1 MKLELITPTAM
12 KQLCDKPVNI
22 DRTVD
27 KDAIKEIVDHFMLDG
42 FFLMEVKI
50 DDDERMIL
58 RNIIQALKDYI
69 ETNNIHA
76 GVHQRQERIFL
87 RNDTVPIAFAAVYPR
102 AIVNASKRNR
112 LNFETEKKV

>member
-1 MKLELITPTAM
+1 MKLELVTPTAM

-27 KDAIKEIVDHFMLDG
+27 KDAIKEIVDHFMLG
-42 FFLMEVKI
+42 GLFLMEVKI

-58 RNIIQALKDYI
+58 RNTQALKDYI
-69 ETNNIHA
+69 EANDIHA

-87 RNDTVPIAFAAVYPR
+87 RNDTVPIAFAAAYPR

-112 LNFETEKKV
+112 LKFETEKKV

>member
-22 DRTVD
+22 DRAVD
-27 KDAIKEIVDHFMLDG
+27 KDAIKEIVDHFMLGG

-50 DDDERMIL
+50 DDERMIL

-69 ETNNIHA
+69 EANDIHA

-87 RNDTVPIAFAAVYPR
+87 RNDTVPIAFAAAYPR

>member
-1 MKLELITPTAM
+1 MKLKLITPAAI

-27 KDAIKEIVDHFMLDG
+27 KDAIKKIVDDFMLDG

-58 RNIIQALKDYI
+58 RNIVQGLKDYI
-69 ETNNIHA
+69 ETNDIHA

-87 RNDTVPIAFAAVYPR
+87 RNDTVPIAFAATYPR

>member
-1 MKLELITPTAM
+1 MELITPTAM

-22 DRTVD
+22 DRTVN
-27 KDAIKEIVDHFMLDG
+27 KDAIKEIVDHFMLGG

-69 ETNNIHA
+69 ETNDIHA

-112 LNFETEKKV
+112 LKFETEKKV

>member
-1 MKLELITPTAM
+1 MKLELITPLAM
-12 KQLCDKPVNI
+12 KQLCNKPVYI
-22 DRTVD
+22 DRTID
-27 KDAIKEIVDHFMLDG
+27 KDAVKEIVDHFMLGG

-50 DDDERMIL
+50 NDDERMIL
-58 RNIIQALKDYI
+58 RNITQALKDYI
-69 ETNNIHA
+69 EANDIHA

-87 RNDTVPIAFAAVYPR
+87 RNDTVPIAFAAAYPR

>member
-27 KDAIKEIVDHFMLDG
+27 KDVIKEIVDHFMLGG

-50 DDDERMIL
+50 
-58 RNIIQALKDYI
+58 N
-69 ETNNIHA
+69 H
-76 GVHQRQERIFL
+76 
-87 RNDTVPIAFAAVYPR
+87 
-102 AIVNASKRNR
+102 KRR
-112 LNFETEKKV
+112 RTSWRT

>member
-22 DRTVD
+22 DRAVD
-27 KDAIKEIVDHFMLDG
+27 KDAIKEIVDHFMLGG

-50 DDDERMIL
+50 DDERMIL

-69 ETNNIHA
+69 EINDIHA

>member
-22 DRTVD
+22 DRAVD
-27 KDAIKEIVDHFMLDG
+27 KDAIKEIVDHFMLGG

-69 ETNNIHA
+69 ETNDIHA
-76 GVHQRQERIFL
+76 SSSASGAYLSPKRYCAYRFCGSLSEGHRQRIEAKSAEF
-87 RNDTVPIAFAAVYPR
+87 
-102 AIVNASKRNR
+102 
-112 LNFETEKKV
+112 

>member
-12 KQLCDKPVNI
+12 KQLCDKPVYI

-27 KDAIKEIVDHFMLDG
+27 KDAIKKIVDDFMLG
-42 FFLMEVKI
+42 GLFLMEVKI
-50 DDDERMIL
+50 DDYERMIL

-69 ETNNIHA
+69 ETNDIHA

-87 RNDTVPIAFAAVYPR
+87 RNDTVPIAFAAAYPR

-112 LNFETEKKV
+112 LNFETEKKI